1 MNWQDT
7 KYDTN
12 IATISICEQPAL
24 TRKYFQ
30 QPKFYVSK
38 QQVI

>member
-12 IATISICEQPAL
+12 IAIISICEQPVL

-30 QPKFYVSK
+30 HPKSYVSK
-38 QQVI
+38 QQVT